1 MALTPQITLTATLL
15 DYSGAQI
22 GTAAQPAYLRI
33 ALCGFEQTLPRVANT
48 GMIAKIASWP
58 GDLAYTGAQLTVA
71 LWGNDVIV
79 PSGKTYYA
87 IAVLDASKNVL
98 QSGIYQFNGTQTIDL
113 SNAVQIVQPAGSPS
127 PFYVP
132 VPFST
137 TPVFIGTN
145 NLLTTF
151 EITLTGNVISSSITN
166 LQIGQI
172 VNFIIH
178 QDATG
183 SRTFVFPPAV
193 VNGGSI
199 KPNPNATS
207 VQAFVFN
214 GFNLYPIGPMTWQ

>member
-33 ALCGFEQTLPRVANT
+33 ALCGFGQTLPRVANT

-58 GDLAYTGAQLTVA
+58 VDLAYTGAQLTVA

-79 PSGKTYYA
+79 PSGTYYA

-113 SNAVQIVQPAGSPS
+113 SNAVQLVQPSPPVS
-127 PFYVP
+127 PFYVL

-137 TPVFIGTN
+137 TPVFISQSVEYI
-145 NLLTTF
+145 TF